1 MENNLKIEDQLL
13 EFYKDSLTKL
23 LKNQVKEIFNLKN
36 TDSKVLCFEK
46 SIYSE
51 IQKQFI
57 KQRNN
62 IEDEY
67 FFISYSFSSHNNFKI
82 NKFLN
87 NCDIENIPKNSV
99 CKNAFFMMTK
109 NIDIQIENLYNDSKL
124 KELSIPLSEFKEEI
138 FKLFKNKFS
147 DKTEKVIINLNIL
160 SEDELMLMIKFLTLN
175 NYKSKIKCLNT
186 VDNDNNSLR
195 KVRNVI
201 NENFIREVV
210 KKYL

>member
-1 MENNLKIEDQLL
+1 MENNSKIEDQLL
-13 EFYKDSLTKL
+13 EFYKDYFTKM
-23 LKNQVKEIFNLKN
+23 LKNQVKEIFDLDN

-46 SIYSE
+46 AIYSE

-67 FFISYSFSSHNNFKI
+67 FFVSYSFSSHNNLKI
-82 NKFLN
+82 NKFLK
-87 NCDIENIPKNSV
+87 NCDIEEIPKNSV
-99 CKNAFFMMTK
+99 AKDVFFMMTK

-124 KELSIPLSEFKEEI
+124 KDLSIPILEFKGEI
-138 FKLFKNKFS
+138 LKLLTNKFS
-147 DKTEKVIINLNIL
+147 DKADKVIINLNIL
-160 SEDELMLMIKFLTLN
+160 SEDELMLMIKFLTLD